1 MSRSYMHQVRR
12 KTDKTRLWCTIL
24 LWLIYSCAAVSCWQE
39 PVWVGRTSFKH
50 THIHYWLHPHF
61 PSLNLLWMKSSFGIC
76 LWCQW
81 DSECSRKHKPGTTES
96 ILELHSS
103 EKKGGVCG
111 YPYSGVDVLIRKLML
126 IWNEIQTASVQSGWA
141 TLTQQKF
148 LFSGNFEKRD
158 STVIKPYSHETL

>member
-1 MSRSYMHQVRR
+1 MHQVRR

-96 ILELHSS
+96 ICTAAKKKRWSMWVPQSWSWRFDPQTNAYLKWNSDS
-103 EKKGGVCG
+103 ECA
-111 YPYSGVDVLIRKLML
+111 
-126 IWNEIQTASVQSGWA
+126 IWLSHAEKS
-141 TLTQQKF
+141 LTQQKF